1 MAPLTVAQVAFAAL
15 LNTVASYNY
24 RGDSACHEYKLLG
37 CLSNEKRA
45 ERPAGFIGFAVRP
58 RMSDAL
64 HAASLE
70 VPESGWKAYGKPEP
84 DVDRECAEV
93 VFVSN
98 EELEPKG
105 AKPPRYVAIRLR
117 KRQGGLFA
125 DGSSVMHFAA
135 LSNIWDWEP
144 VKLIDWH
151 REKAG
156 TIEGVH
162 DVLKNELA
170 TGVLPSKYFGAN
182 AAWLRL
188 AREAEEIVLW
198 LEALRF
204 LRFRT

>member
-1 MAPLTVAQVAFAAL
+1 MESLRQAGAGCG
-15 LNTVASYNY
+15 SRMR
-24 RGDSACHEYKLLG
+24 RGG
-37 CLSNEKRA
+37 IRF
-45 ERPAGFIGFAVRP
+45 ERGVGT
-58 RMSDAL
+58 
-64 HAASLE
+64 E
-70 VPESGWKAYGKPEP
+70 
-84 DVDRECAEV
+84 
-93 VFVSN
+93 
-98 EELEPKG
+98 G
-105 AKPPRYVAIRLR
+105 AKPLRTVAIRLR

-125 DGSSVMHFAA
+125 DGSSVLHFAV

-144 VKLIDWH
+144 VKLIEWH

-188 AREAEEIVLW
+188 AREAEGIVLW

-204 LRFRT
+204 LPLQT